1 MASLRP
7 ALDPRLNAFRD
18 DLAAD
23 ALKGQVEAPRFV
35 SGRPA
40 HVTVPVTALRRRPEA
55 DGPRDTEL
63 LRGESVS
70 VFDEADG
77 FAWVQSQRDAYV
89 GYVSLE
95 ALGTGTPAPTHR
107 VSALRSFIYG
117 EADLKS
123 PMNNWVSLN
132 SPLVVSGTQGRFS
145 ALAGG
150 GYVFSDHLL
159 AMDVFAPDYV
169 SIAEQ
174 FLETPYLWGGR
185 SSLGLDC
192 SGLVQCALEATG
204 IPCPRDTDMQEAA
217 LGSAMPDSEPLQRGD
232 LLFWKGHVGIMADGA
247 TLLHANATH
256 MKTVEE
262 AVEPAIAR
270 IAQTDGPVTS
280 VKRLP
285 ALSR

>member
-18 DLAAD
+18 DLADD
-23 ALKGQVEAPRFV
+23 ALKGQVEAPRFA
-35 SGRPA
+35 SGRPS
-40 HVTVPVTALRRRPEA
+40 HVTVPVTALRRSPEV

-63 LRGESVS
+63 LFGESVS

-77 FAWVQSQRDAYV
+77 FAWVQSKRDAYV
-89 GYVSLE
+89 GYVSLDT
-95 ALGTGTPAPTHR
+95 LTTGAVTPTHR
-107 VSALRSFIYG
+107 VSALRSFIYS
-117 EADLKS
+117 EPDLKS
-123 PMNNWVSLN
+123 PMQGWVSLN
-132 SPLVVSGTQGRFS
+132 SPLIVTGTQERFS

-150 GYVFSDHLL
+150 GHIFSEHIS
-159 AMDVFAPDYV
+159 ATNTFAPDYV

-185 SSLGLDC
+185 SSMGLDC
-192 SGLVQCALEATG
+192 SGLVQCALEAAG
-204 IPCPRDTDMQEAA
+204 ITCPRDTDMQEAA
-217 LGSAMPDSEPLQRGD
+217 LGNAMPDSEPLQRGD

-285 ALSR
+285 GLSR

>member
-1 MASLRP
+1 MASLHP

-23 ALKGQVEAPRFV
+23 ALKGQVEAPRFA

-40 HVTVPVTALRRRPEA
+40 HVTLPVTALRRHPDA

-63 LRGESVS
+63 IYGESVS

-89 GYVSLE
+89 GYVSLD
-95 ALGTGTPAPTHR
+95 ALETGAPTSTHR

-117 EADLKS
+117 DPDLKS
-123 PMNNWVSLN
+123 PMKGWVSLN
-132 SPLVVSGTQGRFS
+132 SPLVVTGTQGRFS
-145 ALAGG
+145 ALASG
-150 GYVFSDHLL
+150 GYVFSDHLS
-159 AMDVFAPDYV
+159 AIDIFAPDYV

-192 SGLVQCALEATG
+192 SGLVQCVLEAAG
-204 IPCPRDTDMQEAA
+204 ITCPRDTDMQEAE
-217 LGSAMPDSEPLQRGD
+217 LGTTMPDSEPLQRGD

-280 VKRLP
+280 VKRL
-285 ALSR
+285 AVLSR

>member
-18 DLAAD
+18 DLAVV

-63 LRGESVS
+63 LHGECVS

-89 GYVSLE
+89 GYVSLD

-117 EADLKS
+117 EPDLKS
-123 PMNNWVSLN
+123 PMHSWVSLN

-145 ALAGG
+145 TLAGG
-150 GYVFSDHLL
+150 GYVFSDHLSP
-159 AMDVFAPDYV
+159 MDIFAPDYV

-192 SGLVQCALEATG
+192 SGLVQCALEAAG

-217 LGSAMPDSEPLQRGD
+217 LGSAMPDSQPLQRGD

-280 VKRLP
+280 VKRLA

>member
-1 MASLRP
+1 MASLHP

-23 ALKGQVEAPRFV
+23 VLEGQVDAPRFA

-40 HVTVPVTALRRRPEA
+40 HVTVPVTALRRRPDA

-63 LRGESVS
+63 LHGESVS

-89 GYVSLE
+89 GYVSLDALE
-95 ALGTGTPAPTHR
+95 AGTPTPTHR
-107 VSALRSFIYG
+107 VAALRSFIYG
-117 EADLKS
+117 EPDLKS
-123 PMNNWVSLN
+123 PMNSWVSLN
-132 SPLVVSGTQGRFS
+132 SPLAVTGTQGRFS
-145 ALAGG
+145 VLAGG
-150 GYVFSDHLL
+150 GYVFSDHLS
-159 AMDVFAPDYV
+159 AIDVFAPDYV
-169 SIAEQ
+169 SVAEQ

-192 SGLVQCALEATG
+192 SGLVQCALEAAG
-204 IPCPRDTDMQEAA
+204 ITCPRDTDMQEAA
-217 LGSAMPDSEPLQRGD
+217 LGTTMPDSEPLQRGD
-232 LLFWKGHVGIMADGA
+232 LLFWKGHVGIMTDGA

-280 VKRLP
+280 VKRLA